1 MKSEW
6 KVSYQYI
13 NGTKLYSVYRLKN
26 VAEIDHS
33 GNRETHSGFFEDR
46 KSAEVYAAQLNAEE
60 NNERRR

>member
-6 KVSYQYI
+6 KVSSQHI
-13 NGTKLYSVYRLKN
+13 NGMKLYSVYRLKDIDE
-26 VAEIDHS
+26 VDHS

>member
-13 NGTKLYSVYRLKN
+13 NGMKLYSVYRLRD
-26 VAEIDHS
+26 VDEVDHS

-46 KSAEVYAAQLNAEE
+46 KSAEDYAAQLNEGG
-60 NNERRR
+60 NK